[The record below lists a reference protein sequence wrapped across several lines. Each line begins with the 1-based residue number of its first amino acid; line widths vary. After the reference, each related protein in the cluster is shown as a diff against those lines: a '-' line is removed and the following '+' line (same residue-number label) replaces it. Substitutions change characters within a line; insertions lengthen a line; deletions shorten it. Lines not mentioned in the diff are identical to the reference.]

1 MCLQRGNCVKSSLCT
16 FGREEP
22 LLVPVTRTSDETE
35 MCTSALLSLADSGLS
50 LHHLDMLAF
59 FLQTHMR
66 ARAPNLLLLG
76 LTCLTLVHLT
86 QSATRTYGS
95 SCSSCNRGPSASFLG
110 GQALGSNVRGV
121 LGNKLEHIAGFFNG
135 LGGGG
140 GGGCG
145 GCSSSCGSPG
155 CGAHYVPAANPCVS
169 GACYTSS
176 CSSCTSSSSS
186 SYSAPAHPSNT
197 VTVIVQQ
204 PSISSSSSSHDASA
218 YPNCQ
223 CSYLFNSHGQ
233 GNCNGQGARSY
244 TSDRC
249 NSEIWRK

>member
-16 FGREEP
+16 FGRVEP

-35 MCTSALLSLADSGLS
+35 MCTSALHSLADSGLS

-66 ARAPNLLLLG
+66 ARAHNLLLLG

-197 VTVIVQQ
+197 VTVGEI
-204 PSISSSSSSHDASA
+204 ASDL
-218 YPNCQ
+218 YGLSGCDILNLTFCRLDFHQ
-223 CSYLFNSHGQ
+223 LLIKIF
-233 GNCNGQGARSY
+233 
-244 TSDRC
+244 
-249 NSEIWRK
+249 

>member
-1 MCLQRGNCVKSSLCT
+1 
-16 FGREEP
+16 
-22 LLVPVTRTSDETE
+22 

-66 ARAPNLLLLG
+66 ARAHNLLLLG

-140 GGGCG
+140 GAGCG
-145 GCSSSCGSPG
+145 G
-155 CGAHYVPAANPCVS
+155 AVPLVGLQVVVLTMCRRPTRASRGPATPPP
-169 GACYTSS
+169 
-176 CSSCTSSSSS
+176 
-186 SYSAPAHPSNT
+186 APPAQAPPHPPT
-197 VTVIVQQ
+197 Q
-204 PSISSSSSSHDASA
+204 PQLIPPTQS
-218 YPNCQ
+218 Q
-223 CSYLFNSHGQ
+223 
-233 GNCNGQGARSY
+233 
-244 TSDRC
+244 
-249 NSEIWRK
+249 